1 MRADDSS
8 NPPKLVQMVPPSP
21 LDSPPPSVDMEVGFG
36 ALSRQAPG
44 RAVNDDHYLIMRLG
58 RHLETLKTSLP
69 DGDLPRHFDEY
80 GYGMVIAD
88 GMGGAGDLA
97 SRLAIATLVQLAI
110 DFGKWHVRVNEPIAD
125 EMMDRAERYYR
136 SVDSILQ
143 ETSNRYPGALQTTMT
158 AVYTAGSE
166 LFFAH
171 VGHSRAFLFRDG
183 HLMQLTRDHTLDR
196 ERPGKAT
203 IVDVSASAQD
213 QRHIVTETL
222 GVAGAG
228 PLRVDVE
235 RCGLVDGDIV
245 LLSTNGLTDVAEDA
259 RIAEALGLPGT
270 PDDRCRALVG
280 LAASSGATDDVTV
293 LVAHYRIRAPVG
305 DTEAGTSP

>member
-1 MRADDSS
+1 
-8 NPPKLVQMVPPSP
+8 
-21 LDSPPPSVDMEVGFG
+21 MEVGFG
-36 ALSRQAPG
+36 ALSRQGPG
-44 RAVNDDHYLIMRLG
+44 RSVNDDHYLIMRMG

-80 GYGMVIAD
+80 GYGMVVAD
-88 GMGGAGDLA
+88 GMGSAGDLA

-143 ETSNRYPGALQTTMT
+143 QASQRYPGALQTTMT

-171 VGHSRAFLFRDG
+171 VGHSRAYLFRDD

-196 ERPGKAT
+196 ERPGTAT

-235 RCGLVDGDIV
+235 RVGLVDGDIV
-245 LLSTNGLTDVAEDA
+245 LLSTNGLTDVADDA
-259 RIAEALGLPGT
+259 RIAEALRLPGT

-280 LAASSGATDDVTV
+280 LAASS
-293 LVAHYRIRAPVG
+293 
-305 DTEAGTSP
+305 

>member
-1 MRADDSS
+1 MRDEDSS
-8 NPPKLVQMVPPSP
+8 DPPKLVQMVPPSP
-21 LDSPPPSVDMEVGFG
+21 LDSPPPSVVMEVAFG
-36 ALSRQAPG
+36 ALSRQGPG
-44 RAVNDDHYLIMRLG
+44 RSVNDDHYLIMRLG
-58 RHLETLKTSLP
+58 RHMEMLKTSLP
-69 DGDLPRHFDEY
+69 
-80 GYGMVIAD
+80 
-88 GMGGAGDLA
+88 AGDLA

-110 DFGKWHVRVNEPIAD
+110 DFGKWHVRVNELIAD
-125 EMMDRAERYYR
+125 EMMDRAARYYR

-143 ETSNRYPGALQTTMT
+143 KASQRFPGVLQTTMT

-171 VGHSRAFLFRDG
+171 VGHSRAYLFRDDR
-183 HLMQLTRDHTLDR
+183 LMQLTRDHTLDR
-196 ERPGKAT
+196 ERPGTAT

-235 RCGLVDGDIV
+235 RCGLVDGDVV
-245 LLSTNGLTDVAEDA
+245 LLSTNGLTDVADDA
-259 RIAEALGLPGT
+259 RIAEALRLPGT

-280 LAASSGATDDVTV
+280 LAASSGATDDATV

-305 DTEAGTSP
+305 DAEAGTNH